1 MTYKKTK
8 KRVARIPIALLLV
21 FLLLLA
27 GCWSNR
33 DLSEINIVTGI
44 GLDRTEDGKIL
55 LAVQVV
61 EPAAIQSTSSGK
73 GKGGVMQAR
82 PVFVESYKGETVL
95 EAVRG
100 MLSTVDKKMFL
111 STAQVLIL
119 GENLLKDG
127 MEEVL
132 DFFQRNYEV
141 DYRMNILAAKG
152 VSPGEILEIEPDM
165 DSIPATYINGTV
177 ENTILRGTVKKTILI
192 DLLKDIGSGGK
203 QPAIGQISKAGE
215 KEVRT
220 EGIAVIKNGR
230 LVGWLD
236 SYETRGYLLAI
247 NEVRNAIVNVPIDK
261 GKVAMEIIRSK
272 GRVNVVFDNDEPIML
287 TVKTK
292 IEANVGGYEGK
303 GRLDSPDNLRTLE
316 EALEEEIKKEIM
328 MVLKKTQQD
337 YSSDI
342 FGFGVEVHKYH
353 PQYWKKVKK
362 NWDDIFSTLPVELQV
377 DAKIRRTG
385 LVNNPI
391 KKDE

>member
-152 VSPGEILEIEPDM
+152 VPPGEILEIEPDI

-220 EGIAVIKNGR
+220 EGIAVIKNGS

-236 SYETRGYLLAI
+236 SYETRGYLFAI

-328 MVLKKTQQD
+328 MALKKTQQE

>member
-1 MTYKKTK
+1 M
-8 KRVARIPIALLLV
+8 
-21 FLLLLA
+21 
-27 GCWSNR
+27 
-33 DLSEINIVTGI
+33 TGI